1 LAAAY
6 RRALDNLEAVRGR
19 PIHRLHIVGGGS
31 RNELLNQLAADATGR
46 EVLAGPVE
54 ATAIG
59 NILAQLLADREIHS
73 IAEGRAIVQASFRP
87 KRFLPRPH

>member
-1 LAAAY
+1 M
-6 RRALDNLEAVRGR
+6 NVSSIPSSPPG
-19 PIHRLHIVGGGS
+19 
-31 RNELLNQLAADATGR
+31 T
-46 EVLAGPVE
+46 
-54 ATAIG
+54 TAIG